1 MRYADYAGQGDNAPC
16 VKFVYKASKYWPVL
30 SSEFT
35 KARFEI
41 FFEDRI
47 MGYDAVGVNIQ
58 ITAVSGEPAAYIVVR
73 SIGVCRPST
82 RRNMSEDWS
91 RNQHSSESLKC
102 CVME

>member
-47 MGYDAVGVNIQ
+47 MGYDAVGVNI
-58 ITAVSGEPAAYIVVR
+58 
-73 SIGVCRPST
+73 
-82 RRNMSEDWS
+82 
-91 RNQHSSESLKC
+91 
-102 CVME
+102 